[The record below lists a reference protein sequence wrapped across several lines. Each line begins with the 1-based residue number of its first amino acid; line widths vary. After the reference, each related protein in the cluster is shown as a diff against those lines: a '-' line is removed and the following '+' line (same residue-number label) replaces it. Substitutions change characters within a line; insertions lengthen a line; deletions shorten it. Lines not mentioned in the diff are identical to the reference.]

1 MHAHL
6 LTDMPNTKIQ
16 FNYDIDDLYANI
28 KFYVYFNAAL
38 MVLWIV
44 S

>member
-6 LTDMPNTKIQ
+6 LTDMPN
-16 FNYDIDDLYANI
+16 NLELYDDLENNLI
-28 KFYVYFNAAL
+28 TILQDEKNNSEL
-38 MVLWIV
+38 MY